1 MSTSS
6 DMFHQNREMAESY
19 GADAERYDRARTSF
33 PPALIE
39 AITNPAPATAVDVGC
54 GTGVVARLLQETGC
68 QVLGVEPD
76 ERSAAYARSRG
87 LDVEVSTFEAWDPA
101 GRLFDAVVAGRTWH
115 WIDPLA
121 GAAKAAAALRPGG
134 RLTIFWNASETPREL
149 AQAFL
154 EINRRMFPDN
164 ATLLK
169 NSTSTFESCSRGV
182 TKAADNIRETG
193 GFAEPDF
200 LRFDWERTYTRDE
213 WLDVLP
219 TLSAYARLP
228 SGRRDEL
235 LAAMGD
241 AVDTYGGS
249 FSMQYATLAVTATRI
264 QGDSRE

>member
-6 DMFHQNREMAESY
+6 GMFHQNRAMAESY
-19 GADAERYDRARTSF
+19 GIDAERYNRARTSF

-39 AITNPAPATAVDVGC
+39 AITSSAPATAVDVGC

-87 LDVEVSTFEAWDPA
+87 LDVEVSTFEAWDSA
-101 GRLFDAVVAGRTWH
+101 GRLFDAVVSGRTWH

-121 GAAKAAAALRPGG
+121 GAAKAATALRPGG
-134 RLTIFWNASETPREL
+134 RVTIFWNASETPAEL

-154 EINRRMFPDN
+154 EINTRMFPGN

-169 NSTSTFESCSRGV
+169 NSTSTFDSV
-182 TKAADNIRETG
+182 TRSAAKAGDNVRAAG
-193 GFAEPDF
+193 GFTEPDY
-200 LRFDWERTYTRDE
+200 LRFDWERSYTRDQ

-219 TLSAYARLP
+219 TLSAYTRLP
-228 SGRRDEL
+228 SERRDEL
-235 LAAMGD
+235 MAAMGD
-241 AVDTYGGS
+241 AVDAHGGS
-249 FSMQYATLAVTATRI
+249 FSMRYATLAVAATRT
-264 QGDSRE
+264 

>member
-1 MSTSS
+1 
-6 DMFHQNREMAESY
+6 MFHQNREMAQSY

-39 AITNPAPATAVDVGC
+39 AITSSAPATAVDVGC

-87 LDVEVSTFEAWDPA
+87 LDVEVSTFEDWDPA

-115 WIDPLA
+115 WIDPQA
-121 GAAKAAAALRPGG
+121 GAAKAATALRPGG
-134 RLTIFWNASETPREL
+134 RLTIFWNASQTPGEL

-154 EINRRMFPDN
+154 AINRRMFPDN
-164 ATLLK
+164 ATLLA
-169 NSTSTFESCSRGV
+169 NSTSTFESCSRSV
-182 TKAADNIRETG
+182 TKAGDNIGEAG
-193 GFAEPDF
+193 GFAEPEF
-200 LRFDWERTYTRDE
+200 LRYDWERSYTRDE

-249 FSMQYATLAVTATRI
+249 FSMRYATLAVTATRI
-264 QGDSRE
+264 QGDSRD